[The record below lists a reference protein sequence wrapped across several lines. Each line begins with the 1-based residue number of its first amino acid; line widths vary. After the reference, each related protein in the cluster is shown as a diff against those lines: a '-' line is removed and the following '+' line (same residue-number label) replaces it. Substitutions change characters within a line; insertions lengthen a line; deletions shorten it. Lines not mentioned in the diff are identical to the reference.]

1 MFKIGDKKQKNIHA
15 LDDARQFTD
24 MGDDDEGP
32 EGDPLDAPDMVEAHK
47 KLLGYYVREMDIQAE
62 NRRQMAVDEDFYDG
76 MQWSETDAAALEER
90 GQKPIV
96 YNVISASVDWVT
108 GSEKRARSDFKVL
121 PRRKKDGKPAERK
134 TQLIKYL
141 ADANR
146 TPFHVSRAFEDAVR
160 AGIGWIDDGAQ
171 SDTEDEPI
179 YARYESWRN
188 VFFDSAATEMDLS
201 DGRYI
206 GRTKWIDLDIAVA
219 MFPQRVETLRRSVE
233 QNSGAG
239 GVFSMYGDDA
249 MDARE
254 LAQEISPH
262 TTIGESTP
270 GDRPRVRLIEIWFR
284 APKTVTRI
292 AGGVFSGEV
301 YDAYSPGHKEAIET
315 GEAEHR
321 EKIDMRM
328 HVAIFTASGLLYFGE
343 SPYRHNKFPLTPI
356 WGYKRG
362 RDGLPYGM
370 IRRLRDIQEDI
381 NKRASKA
388 LYILSTNKMI
398 VEEGAAED
406 MRELVEE
413 AQRPDG
419 VLVVKPGRIGSVQMN
434 IERDLPQYHL
444 ELMSRSIAMV
454 QQASGVTDELLG
466 RRTNAASGIAIQ
478 RRQDQGTM
486 ATSSL
491 FDNLR
496 FAQQVRGEKILSLV
510 EQFVTDEKAFRI
522 TNMRGTPEYVTVNDG
537 LPENDIAR
545 SKADFVISE
554 ADWRA
559 SIRQAAVDELLEVM
573 GKLAPVAPQ
582 LVMVML
588 DLVVESMDIPN
599 REELVRRLRQVT
611 GQQDPDS
618 EEPSPEMQA
627 HQQAQAVA
635 QKLQAEMAMA
645 QLAKL
650 KADADRIAAQADK
663 IRADLVGTN
672 VTAQQQALAAAS
684 TAITMPGALD
694 IADHILGESGFEA
707 RSDKQA
713 RTAQALQAHQQSP
726 GLPAQQAP
734 GQPSANPN
742 NTQQGAVQ

>member
-1 MFKIGDKKQKNIHA
+1 MFEIGDKKQANIHA
-15 LDDARQFTD
+15 LDDARRNGSDVATESETHELDSAD
-24 MGDDDEGP
+24 MQ
-32 EGDPLDAPDMVEAHK
+32 AMHA

-62 NRRQMAVDEDFYDG
+62 NRIQMAIDEDFYDG
-76 MQWSETDAAALEER
+76 IQWSETDSAELEER

-141 ADANR
+141 ADSSR
-146 TPFHVSRAFEDAVR
+146 SQFHLSRAFEDAVR
-160 AGIGWIDDGAQ
+160 AGIGWIDDGVQ
-171 SDTEDEPI
+171 DGTDDEPI
-179 YARYESWRN
+179 YSRYESWRN
-188 VFFDSAATEMDLS
+188 VFFDSAASEMDLS

-206 GRTKWIDLDIAVA
+206 GRTKWVDLDIAVA
-219 MFPQRVETLRRSVE
+219 LFPERANILRNSVE
-233 QNSGAG
+233 QNNG
-239 GVFSMYGDDA
+239 GGGLFSMWGDDA
-249 MDARE
+249 MDSRE
-254 LAQEISPH
+254 IAQTAISPH
-262 TTIGESTP
+262 TMASDVAP

-284 APKTVTRI
+284 APKKLKRI
-292 AGGVFSGEV
+292 VGGVFSGELF
-301 YDAYSPGHKEAIET
+301 DDRSPGHT
-315 GEAEHR
+315 DTVTQGEAETR
-321 EKIDMRM
+321 EKVDMRM
-328 HVAIFTASGLLYFGE
+328 HVAIMTEAGLIYYGE
-343 SPYRHNKFPLTPI
+343 SPYRHNRFPLTPI
-356 WGYKRG
+356 WGYRRG

-388 LYILSTNKMI
+388 LYILSTNKMV
-398 VEEGAAED
+398 VEEGTSDDMAA
-406 MRELVEE
+406 LIEE

-419 VLVVKPGRIGSVQMN
+419 VMVVKSGRLGSVKMHV
-434 IERDLPQYHL
+434 ERDLPQYHL

-466 RRTNAASGIAIQ
+466 RRTNASSGIAIQ

-496 FAQQVRGEKILSLV
+496 FAQQVRGEKLLSLV
-510 EQFVTDEKAFRI
+510 EQFVTEEKAFRI

-537 LPENDIAR
+537 TPENDIAR

-559 SIRQAAVDELLEVM
+559 SIRQAAVDELLDVM

-588 DLVVESMDIPN
+588 DLVVESMDVPN
-599 REELVRRLRQVT
+599 RDELVRRLRQVT

-618 EEPSPEMQA
+618 EEPSPEMVQ
-627 HQQAQAVA
+627 HQQQQAAQ
-635 QKLQAEMAMA
+635 QKLQTDLALAG
-645 QLAKL
+645 LAKL
-650 KADADRIAAQADK
+650 TADTDRISAQAEKLRADIVAANVAAQQTA
-663 IRADLVGTN
+663 LVAAGT
-672 VTAQQQALAAAS
+672 AAAS
-684 TAITMPGALD
+684 PGVLD
-694 IADHILGESGFEA
+694 VADHILGESGFVA
-707 RSDKQA
+707 RSEKQA
-713 RTAQALQAHQQSP
+713 PMAAP
-726 GLPAQQAP
+726 PAQAP
-734 GQPSANPN
+734 GLAPPQSPQPAPGEM
-742 NTQQGAVQ
+742 Q